1 MTDVRVGEGEGD
13 GEVRGEGKGP
23 TPMVSG
29 IVGSLDFYIQACK
42 HNGIQIFSTL
52 GFKPNVSTINY
63 SGMNP
68 TFFSMNMDPA
78 RLKKNPDPHPTLFL
92 NEKNIYIFIF

>member
-63 SGMNP
+63 YESG
-68 TFFSMNMDPA
+68 SGSA
-78 RLKKNPDPHPTLFL
+78 E
-92 NEKNIYIFIF
+92 EKSGSASDLISK